1 MMADSPTVELHFRG
15 TCPDCGV
22 REVLLPAPLAD
33 VGDDF
38 DWRVRDY
45 DGFRMFMLEELAA
58 RFPERKRWTPADLEV
73 VLIEVMATILD
84 HLSDMADRVAAEA
97 YLETASRPETV
108 RQLLSFIGYDAVAV
122 ARDKDQIT
130 GALTGDAALKALE
143 NYWRIHPH
151 AMEQAKRAGPRDIH
165 TQKRMVTT
173 DDYAVRLREHPL
185 VVHAHAWSEWS
196 GSWFTVRLAVIA
208 WENMKLDPDPD
219 GAPAHKYPE
228 ELKAEI
234 VNFHEGF
241 GLTPPPNLKPSSLLS
256 SQPTIRMILRPYI
269 DAFRMAGQEV
279 VLQDPV
285 YVGLYISIAVRV
297 ASNFYQSEMR
307 HEIAQVL
314 GHGPS
319 GFFEPGRLGFGEDL
333 YASDVIEALMTLDG
347 IEHVCLNRFKRIGSQ
362 YPDRAE
368 AGFISLDG
376 LEVAVC
382 NNEAG
387 EPEMGYYLLKLH
399 GGRRG

>member
-1 MMADSPTVELHFRG
+1 MADSPPVELHFRG

-22 REVLLPAPLAD
+22 REVYPPAPLAT

-58 RFPERKRWTPADLEV
+58 RFPERKRWTLADLEV

-97 YLETASRPETV
+97 YLETARKPERV
-108 RQLLSFIGYDAVAV
+108 RQLLDFIGYDSVAI
-122 ARDKDQIT
+122 AKAKGQIRN
-130 GALTGDAALKALE
+130 APTGDVASKALE
-143 NYWRIHPH
+143 DYWRVHPH
-151 AMEQAKRAGPRDIH
+151 AMEQAKRAGPRGIH
-165 TQKRMVTT
+165 TQKRMVMT

-185 VVHAHAWSEWS
+185 VVNAHAWSEWS

-208 WENMKLDPDPD
+208 WGNMKLDPDPD
-219 GAPAHKYPE
+219 GTPPIKYSE
-228 ELKAEI
+228 ELKGEI
-234 VNFHEGF
+234 VNFHEGI
-241 GLTPPPNLKPSSLLS
+241 GLTPPPNLKPSSSPS
-256 SQPTIRMILRPYI
+256 SQPSIRMILRPYI

-285 YVGLYISIAVRV
+285 YIGIYMSLSIKV

-307 HEIAQVL
+307 HAITQVL
-314 GHGPS
+314 SHGPA
-319 GFFEPGRLGFGEDL
+319 GFFEPGRFGFGEDL
-333 YASDVIEALMTLDG
+333 YASDVIEALMALDG

-399 GGRRG
+399 GGRLG

>member
-1 MMADSPTVELHFRG
+1 MADSPKVELHFRG

-22 REVLLPAPLAD
+22 REVQLPPSLAD

-84 HLSDMADRVAAEA
+84 HLSDMADRIAAEA

-108 RQLLSFIGYDAVAV
+108 RQLLDFIGYDSVAK
-122 ARDKDQIT
+122 AKAKDQIE
-130 GALTGDAALKALE
+130 GKLAGNAALKELE
-143 NYWRIHPH
+143 NYWRVHPH
-151 AMEQAKRAGPRDIH
+151 AMEQAKRAGPREIH
-165 TQKRMVTT
+165 TQKRMVTVA
-173 DDYAVRLREHPL
+173 DYAVRLHEHPL
-185 VVHAHAWSEWS
+185 VVNAHAWSEWS

-208 WENMKLDPDPD
+208 WKNMKLDPDPD
-219 GAPAHKYPE
+219 PDGTPQITYPE
-228 ELKAEI
+228 ELKDEI
-234 VNFHEGF
+234 VNFHESV
-241 GLTPPPNLKPSSLLS
+241 GLTPPNLNPTPPNLPPSV
-256 SQPTIRMILRPYI
+256 RMILRPYI

-279 VLQDPV
+279 ILQDPV
-285 YVGLYISIAVRV
+285 YVGIYISISVKVGPNHFR
-297 ASNFYQSEMR
+297 SEIC
-307 HEIAQVL
+307 HAIAQAL
-314 GHGPS
+314 GHGPG
-319 GFFEPGRLGFGEDL
+319 GFFMPGKHGFGEDL
-333 YASDVIEALMTLDG
+333 YASDVIEALMKLDG
-347 IEHVCLNRFKRIGSQ
+347 IEHVCLNRFKRIGGQ

-368 AGFISLDG
+368 DGFISLDG

-387 EPEMGYYLLKLH
+387 EPKMGYYRLKLH